1 MLNKRNFL
9 RSKGFNVGERGRF
22 NDAMKT
28 AIREAEESG
37 IVFDNAV
44 PQSHKVEPV
53 YVKQIIKTYM
63 PEKEAL
69 RVARELSGFN
79 KSNVKVTFVTCSACN
94 EHMMYCACDKI
105 LAPEAVRYTK
115 DPLVLIQE

>member
-1 MLNKRNFL
+1 MNKRDFL
-9 RSKGFNVGERGRF
+9 RSKGFSVGERGRF

-37 IVFDNAV
+37 ITFDNST
-44 PQSHKVEPV
+44 PQVHKVEKV
-53 YVKQIIKTYM
+53 YVKQIIKTHM

-79 KSNVKVTFVTCSACN
+79 KSNVKVTFVTCSACD
-94 EHMMYCACDKI
+94 EHMMYCSCAKI

-115 DPLVLIQE
+115 DPLVAIQE